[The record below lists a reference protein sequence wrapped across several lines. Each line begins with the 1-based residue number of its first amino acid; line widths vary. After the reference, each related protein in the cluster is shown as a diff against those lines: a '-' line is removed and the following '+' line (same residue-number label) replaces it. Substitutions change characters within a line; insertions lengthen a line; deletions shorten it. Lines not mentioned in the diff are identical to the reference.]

1 MKLLMF
7 FIVIIVVTAAVMIL
21 YWAICHDTVC
31 KYPDRFLYVPV
42 IPKSRVRYEK
52 ICIGKVPKD
61 IVRKL
66 KKSITPLANI
76 ATKAKGNRLIRQIY
90 ACQTNKIKYI
100 CKEINNQISECVAYP
115 QIENEK
121 FEEMSSRLYIVEA
134 VFDSIYQDIENS
146 INNLNAEKKDKQDAE
161 IMLLQNPPAFQN
173 LENML
178 QMEKEDSKVLEEKY
192 KNVTIKEFATKVMD
206 ISSPFA
212 GEVVSLQ
219 VKNGQVV
226 KRGQILGKIKGQFPV
241 KYGPYDPDQCGGIIN
256 IFAPKTG
263 IIDDINITA
272 GYNLD
277 RNQKICAIWYEP

>member
-52 ICIGKVPKD
+52 ICIEKVPKD

-66 KKSITPLANI
+66 KKSITPLTNI
-76 ATKAKGNRLIRQIY
+76 ATKAEGNRLIRQIY
-90 ACQTNKIKYI
+90 
-100 CKEINNQISECVAYP
+100 
-115 QIENEK
+115 
-121 FEEMSSRLYIVEA
+121 
-134 VFDSIYQDIENS
+134 
-146 INNLNAEKKDKQDAE
+146 DAE

-178 QMEKEDSKVLEEKY
+178 QMEKGDSKVLEEKY
-192 KNVTIKEFATKVMD
+192 KNVTIKEFATKAMD

-241 KYGPYDPDQCGGIIN
+241 KYEPYDPDQCGGIIN

-272 GYNLD
+272 GDNLD